1 MGTKNLNSATD
12 LITFTRASG
21 GTALRK
27 ISYGNE
33 LVTNGTF
40 DTDISGWNN
49 DGTTSAIVGNQIEVT
64 TVSGVSGSGVNQT
77 ITTVAGKRYKFSS
90 DHAPQTGRA
99 RIEVK
104 DNNVFG
110 SGLGTLSQTSATGT
124 YEFVFVALS
133 NSTYIRLEAFD
144 TSSVVL
150 FDNVSVK
157 EVLFDQADGT
167 LQLWNHS
174 NNEPRIEY
182 DATGAV
188 KGLLIES
195 ARTNLYLN
203 SSDTSTNSSFGITK
217 TSDSAVSPDGTTTA
231 DLITPDT
238 SYPRHLFQYS
248 SSYST
253 GGGSKETYSFYA
265 KSNGYN
271 LIEVSQ
277 RNQNG
282 GTITKFDLSAVTATT
297 TGGTE
302 IFKSIEDVG
311 NGWYR
316 CSAAFIT
323 SSTRPYP
330 AIEFLDTDG
339 SQGFVPDGTSGIY
352 FWGHQLEVGSTSSS
366 YIPTSGSTV
375 TRAAETL
382 TVPAANMPW
391 PTPVET
397 TGTELVTNGTFDAN
411 DFTGWEVS
419 NDPDA
424 DASSGAANIGK
435 LSGDAAEIRQT
446 LTVVSGRVYK
456 VEFDITS
463 VTGSSLVQLR
473 DGTGQLWQET
483 ITAPTSVVVYYTE
496 TTTQLGLNI
505 RSRTDGVR
513 ITIDNI
519 SVKEINPLALSIQMD
534 GKMTYA
540 DTNVTYSTGHSTAG
554 EATWFRWSAANTE
567 FLYAGQATVGG
578 RTGQMI
584 VGQRTLGTSFS
595 STVSAFDYFQPDI
608 NVPFN
613 VATRHGST
621 FLNISEDGTALT
633 AVNPTAL
640 PALSTSNLDLGWEF
654 MGTIGK
660 FRVWDED
667 LTDAGIE
674 EAST

>member
-1 MGTKNLNSATD
+1 
-12 LITFTRASG
+12 
-21 GTALRK
+21 
-27 ISYGNE
+27 
-33 LVTNGTF
+33 
-40 DTDISGWNN
+40 
-49 DGTTSAIVGNQIEVT
+49 
-64 TVSGVSGSGVNQT
+64 
-77 ITTVAGKRYKFSS
+77 
-90 DHAPQTGRA
+90 
-99 RIEVK
+99 
-104 DNNVFG
+104 
-110 SGLGTLSQTSATGT
+110 
-124 YEFVFVALS
+124 
-133 NSTYIRLEAFD
+133 
-144 TSSVVL
+144 
-150 FDNVSVK
+150 
-157 EVLFDQADGT
+157 
-167 LQLWNHS
+167 
-174 NNEPRIEY
+174 
-182 DATGAV
+182 
-188 KGLLIES
+188 
-195 ARTNLYLN
+195 
-203 SSDTSTNSSFGITK
+203 
-217 TSDSAVSPDGTTTA
+217 
-231 DLITPDT
+231 
-238 SYPRHLFQYS
+238 
-248 SSYST
+248 
-253 GGGSKETYSFYA
+253 
-265 KSNGYN
+265 
-271 LIEVSQ
+271 
-277 RNQNG
+277 
-282 GTITKFDLSAVTATT
+282 
-297 TGGTE
+297 
-302 IFKSIEDVG
+302 
-311 NGWYR
+311 
-316 CSAAFIT
+316 
-323 SSTRPYP
+323 
-330 AIEFLDTDG
+330 
-339 SQGFVPDGTSGIY
+339 
-352 FWGHQLEVGSTSSS
+352 
-366 YIPTSGSTV
+366 
-375 TRAAETL
+375 L